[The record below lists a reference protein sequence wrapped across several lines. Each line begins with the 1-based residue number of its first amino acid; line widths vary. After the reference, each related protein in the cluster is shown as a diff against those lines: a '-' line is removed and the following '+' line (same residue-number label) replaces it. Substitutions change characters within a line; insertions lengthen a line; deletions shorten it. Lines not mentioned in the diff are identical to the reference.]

1 MKISDLI
8 NKEKIPSSI
17 RAYIIYKN
25 KHYFVCD
32 GKLENGFD
40 SKQKIEKTRDS
51 VLSKFSKMSF
61 LFDEIIRLR
70 ITDFKIESS
79 SELLYLLNLVPMNRK
94 IRTLYDWKVLIQ
106 NLHRFYLDYL
116 MHETLLYI
124 VCL

>member
-70 ITDFKIESS
+70 ITDFKMSQ
-79 SELLYLLNLVPMNRK
+79 V
-94 IRTLYDWKVLIQ
+94 Q
-106 NLHRFYLDYL
+106 NYFIY
-116 MHETLLYI
+116 
-124 VCL
+124 

>member
-8 NKEKIPSSI
+8 NKEKIPTSI

-70 ITDFKIESS
+70 ITGFQNDGSS
-79 SELLYLLNLVPMNRK
+79 SELLYLLNLVPMNR
-94 IRTLYDWKVLIQ
+94 
-106 NLHRFYLDYL
+106 
-116 MHETLLYI
+116 
-124 VCL
+124 